1 MLAVCYGSGASGL
14 TGYTSLTYTHD
25 TVPIVVVELDGF
37 EKDAAK
43 LWRGEERD
51 AFIDFIARNPEKGQ
65 LIEGTGGVRKVRWSR
80 DGSGKSGGVRV
91 IYYFHSEAIPI
102 YLLAIYA
109 KGERAD
115 LSAAQKKQA
124 RAFVETL
131 KATLMRKRQ

>member
-1 MLAVCYGSGASGL
+1 
-14 TGYTSLTYTHD
+14 LTYIRD
-25 TVPIVVVELDGF
+25 TVPIVVVELDRF
-37 EKDAAK
+37 EKDAAA

-65 LIEGTGGVRKVRWSR
+65 LIEDTGGVRKVRWSR
-80 DGSGKSGGVRV
+80 EGTGKSGGVRV
-91 IYYFHSEAIPI
+91 IYYFHSEAMPI

-115 LSAAQKKQA
+115 LGAAQKKQA

-131 KATLMRKRQ
+131 KAALKRKRQ